1 MRSRLEGIGDSW
13 SISAM
18 SSPVESPAAVV
29 YRADAALIDGRVMAD
44 VAISVGPDGD
54 IVAVGDTPP
63 PDTERIRGFVIPGL
77 PNLHSHAFQ
86 RAMAGLAERA
96 GPEGDSFWS
105 WREVMYRF
113 IAVLTPEDVEAVA
126 AQLYVECLKNGY
138 TSVGEFHYL
147 HNDPEGRPYQDPAEL
162 SRRILAAAEASGIGV
177 TLLPC
182 LYQSSQFGGSAPT
195 PGQRRFVLDD
205 DAFAS
210 LCGDLA
216 AATAG
221 NRNWRLG
228 LAPHSLRA
236 VTQDAIGRALLLRE
250 ALDPAMPVHIHAA
263 EQIKEVED
271 SIAFSGRRPV
281 DWLLDAGA
289 GEGWCLIHCT
299 HLLADERARLALS
312 GAVAG
317 LCPTTEAN
325 LGDGFFETPEFLA
338 EGGRFGI
345 GSDSNVSTSPVEE
358 LRWLEYASRLKRRAR
373 NVVETREGAS
383 VGASLVERA
392 LSGGAR
398 ALGRPTGAIEGGRR
412 ADLVVLDLEHPA
424 LLGRPLE
431 RLLDAFIFNGNVT
444 PVRDVMVGGRFL
456 VRDRHHVDEERIRAN
471 FRRTV
476 SRLADHLP

>member
-1 MRSRLEGIGDSW
+1 MP
-13 SISAM
+13 
-18 SSPVESPAAVV
+18 SPVESPAAVA
-29 YRADAALIDGRVMAD
+29 YRADAALVDGRVVAD
-44 VAISVGPDGD
+44 VAILIGANGD
-54 IVAVGDTPP
+54 IVRVGEAPP
-63 PDTERIRGFVIPGL
+63 ARAERIAGFVIPGL

-113 IAVLTPEDVEAVA
+113 LGVLTPEDVEAIA
-126 AQLYVECLKNGY
+126 AQLYLECLKNGY

-147 HNDPEGRPYQDPAEL
+147 HNDPAGRAYDDQAEL
-162 SRRILAAAEASGIGV
+162 SRRILAAAEASGIGL

-182 LYQSSQFGGSAPT
+182 LYQSSQFGGSPPT

-205 DAFAS
+205 ETFAKV
-210 LCGDLA
+210 CGDLA
-216 AATAG
+216 PAIAG

-236 VTQDAIGRALLLRE
+236 VTEGALERVLDLRA

-263 EQIKEVED
+263 EQVKEVED
-271 SIAFSGRRPV
+271 SLAFSGRRPV
-281 DWLLDAGA
+281 DRLLDVGA

-299 HLLADERARLALS
+299 HLLPDERARLARS

-338 EGGRFGI
+338 EGGRFGV

-358 LRWLEYASRLKRRAR
+358 LRWLEYASRLRRRAR

-383 VGASLVERA
+383 VGGSLVERA
-392 LSGGAR
+392 LAGGAR
-398 ALGRPTGAIEGGRR
+398 ALGRAVGSIEKGRR
-412 ADLVVLDLEHPA
+412 ADLAVLDLDHPA
-424 LLGRPLE
+424 LLGRPPE
-431 RLLDAFIFNGNVT
+431 RLLDAFIFNGNET

-456 VRDRHHVDEERIRAN
+456 VRDRHHANEARIAAD
-471 FRRTV
+471 FHRTV

>member
-1 MRSRLEGIGDSW
+1 MP
-13 SISAM
+13 
-18 SSPVESPAAVV
+18 SSVESPAAVA
-29 YRADAALIDGRVMAD
+29 YRADAALIDGRVIAD

-54 IVAVGDTPP
+54 IVAVGDAPRSGA
-63 PDTERIRGFVIPGL
+63 ERIRGLAIPGL

-113 IAVLTPEDVEAVA
+113 LAVLTPEDVEAVA

-138 TSVGEFHYL
+138 TSLGEFHYL
-147 HNDPEGRPYQDPAEL
+147 HNDPAGRPYQDPAEL
-162 SRRILAAAEASGIGV
+162 SRRILAAAEASGIGL

-205 DAFAS
+205 DAFAR
-210 LCGDLA
+210 LCGDLV

-236 VTQDAIGRALLLRE
+236 VTEDALGRALELRE
-250 ALDPAMPVHIHAA
+250 TLDPTMPVHIHAA
-263 EQIKEVED
+263 EQVKEVED

-289 GEGWCLIHCT
+289 GEGWCLVHCT
-299 HLLADERARLALS
+299 HLLSDERARLARS

-325 LGDGFFETPEFLA
+325 LGDGFFQTPEFLA
-338 EGGRFGI
+338 EGGRFGV

-392 LSGGAR
+392 LAGGAQAVGR
-398 ALGRPTGAIEGGRR
+398 AIGAIERGRR
-412 ADLVVLDLEHPA
+412 ADLVVLDLDHSA
-424 LLGRPLE
+424 LLGRPPE
-431 RLLDAFIFNGNVT
+431 RLLDAFVFNGNTT

-456 VRDRHHVDEERIRAN
+456 VRDRRHVDEERIGAH

-476 SRLADHLP
+476 LRLAGHLP